1 MIVTEMPEEVRSRS
15 DGIMKAV
22 ILAGGKGKRLRPLTY
37 AIPKPLLPINERPM
51 LEHIILYLKRY
62 GITDIYVTIGYLGY
76 QIKSYFGDGKDF
88 GVKITYLE
96 EKKPL
101 GTAGCLNLIKKE
113 LDDTFIL
120 IGGDNLT
127 TLDLNKFIAF
137 HKKSKSVGTVALFKL
152 EQKLEYG
159 IYKLNDDSSVKEFLE
174 KPTEVYLAGTMI
186 FALEPGIFEFI
197 PENKGQSVVN
207 LTDDVIPKVLKSD
220 RKFSGYPFGDYWVDV
235 GRLSD
240 YEEAHTRQHFK

>member
-1 MIVTEMPEEVRSRS
+1 
-15 DGIMKAV
+15 MKAV
-22 ILAGGKGKRLRPLTY
+22 ILAGGKGTRLRPLTY

-62 GITDIYVTIGYLGY
+62 GITDIYLTIGYLGY
-76 QIKSYFGDGKDF
+76 QIKTYFNDGKDL
-88 GVKITYLE
+88 GVNIKYIE

-101 GTAGCLNLIKKE
+101 GTAGCLNLIKDV

-127 TLDLNKFIAF
+127 TLDLAKFIDF

-152 EQKLEYG
+152 ENKLEYG
-159 IYKLNDDSSVKEFLE
+159 IYKLNEDSSVNEFLE
-174 KPTEVYLAGTMI
+174 KPVFVHLAGTMI
-186 FALEPGIFEFI
+186 FVLEPEIFKFI
-197 PENKGQSVVN
+197 PENEDQSVIN
-207 LTDDVIPKVLKSD
+207 LTDDVIPKVLASGS
-220 RKFSGYPFGDYWVDV
+220 RFSGYPFDGYWVDV

-240 YEEAHTRQHFK
+240 YEAAHSHTSFK